1 MTIATVLEFI
11 SQHWKMVTIGL
22 VVVVFGVYVGLLKHT
37 ITKKEAVI
45 TSDQAT
51 IADRDRQIADLKA
64 GIQVQNT
71 AISQMEKYA
80 EQKQIA
86 LADSERL
93 AESLQDEITL
103 KSQQILTKDTKIQG
117 TIDTLAD
124 CQNQVARIKAY
135 LIDAEGDIREGL
147 QK

>member
-11 SQHWKMVTIGL
+11 SKHWKMVTFGL
-22 VVVVFGVYVGLLKHT
+22 VILVFGIYVGVLKHT
-37 ITKKEAVI
+37 ITKKETII
-45 TSDQAT
+45 TADQAT
-51 IADRDRQIADLKA
+51 INERDKQISDLKA

-135 LIDAEGDIREGL
+135 LVDAEGEIREGL